1 MLATRGWIVRVQLLI
16 ATGQRANQII
26 SLKREWIDDKSRTI
40 LFPASIMKGN
50 RDHLIPYGNLIAP
63 LLKAHQPSS
72 YQGKKKKEL
81 DKLSNVVGYT
91 LHDFRRYYSSTQR
104 KLKTPID
111 ITEAILSHL
120 SGSRSEIQRIYDL
133 YDRIEEMRDA
143 ILRYENRLESLI
155 GLAPT

>member
-1 MLATRGWIVRVQLLI
+1 MGPYGIQVQLLI
-16 ATGQRANQII
+16 ATGQRANQIM
-26 SLKREWIDDKSRTI
+26 SLKREWIDEQQRTI
-40 LFPASIMKGN
+40 LFPTAIMKDN
-50 RDHLIPYGNLIAP
+50 RDHLIPYGNLIAQ

-104 KLKTPID
+104 KLRTPID
-111 ITEAILSHL
+111 ITEVILSHL

-133 YDRIEEMRDA
+133 YDRLDEMQEA
-143 ILRYENRLESLI
+143 IRNFENHLI
-155 GLAPT
+155 SIVG